1 MKKYRIMKFENKYKI
16 QYKTFL
22 FWHNIK
28 FMRNNGLQEYYFI
41 KLFDTVD
48 DCWNYIELEELD
60 RLRKMIIVID
70 RLEEK

>member
-1 MKKYRIMKFENKYKI
+1 MKKYRIVKFENKYKI

-22 FWHNIK
+22 FWHNVM
-28 FMRNNGLQEYYFI
+28 FMRNNGPQEYYFI

-48 DCWNYIELEELD
+48 DCWNYIELEELN
-60 RLRKMIIVID
+60 RLRQMIVVID